1 MNTCETNGDTDIR
14 CLNTLEASVQTL
26 CNQTIE
32 RRTQLESTSD
42 APLHTLYYSF
52 YWQSTHSI
60 ASVLL
65 ILLPVYCSFYCQCTA
80 HSTAIVLLIVLLILL
95 PF

>member
-1 MNTCETNGDTDIR
+1 MYPSTWWIPDEINGDTDIR

-26 CNQTIE
+26 YNQTIE
-32 RRTQLESTSD
+32 RRTQLESMSD
-42 APLHTLYYSF
+42 APLRTLYYSF
-52 YWQSTHSI
+52 YWQSTYSI

-65 ILLPVYCSFYCQCTA
+65 ILLV
-80 HSTAIVLLIVLLILL
+80 IVLLIVLLILL